1 MQKEISEEELAER
14 IAILKRFRELLEQ
27 QRAKFQEYLNMLE
40 LQENK
45 ITEDDSAAIA
55 AHRNLEEQIVSG
67 INSLQKVILPMQKL
81 YESAS
86 TGSASPYKTADSEHI
101 VKLQGELS
109 NLRTKVLS
117 QNEKNQQLLKKRMA
131 ELRKEILSIKNPYKS
146 NQSVYAEQAK
156 TGNLVHIEA

>member
-27 QRAKFQEYLNMLE
+27 QRKKFQEYLNMLE

-45 ITEDDSAAIA
+45 ITEEDTASIV
-55 AHRNLEEQIVSG
+55 AHSNLEEQIVSG
-67 INSLQKVILPMQKL
+67 INSLQKVIVPMQRL
-81 YESAS
+81 YESVNAR
-86 TGSASPYKTADSEHI
+86 TGDAYKTADSEPI

-109 NLRTKVLS
+109 NLRTQVLA
-117 QNEKNQQLLKKRMA
+117 QNEKNQQLLKKRMV

-156 TGNLVHIEA
+156 TGSLVHIDA